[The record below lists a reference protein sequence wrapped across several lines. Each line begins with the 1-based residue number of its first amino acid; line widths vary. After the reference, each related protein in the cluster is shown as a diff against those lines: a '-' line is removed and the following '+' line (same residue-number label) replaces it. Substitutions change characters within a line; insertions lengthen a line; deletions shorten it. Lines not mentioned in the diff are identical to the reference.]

1 MPEELKQLFA
11 KQEAE
16 RHKLRLRHR
25 IEQVN

>member
-11 KQEAE
+11 KHEIE